1 MLCAKEAM
9 RGEESMRG
17 ALDCRRWG
25 GARDGFGNEI
35 RKFLRMYRM
44 LHVQRNRIE
53 FLKGQILKKLTPV
66 HVLLVS
72 VAPLNNPASALRRL
86 QDQQS

>member
-1 MLCAKEAM
+1 
-9 RGEESMRG
+9 MRG

-35 RKFLRMYRM
+35 MKFLRMYRM

-53 FLKGQILKKLTPV
+53 FLKGQILKKLTPA
-66 HVLLVS
+66 HEFLVS
-72 VAPLNNPASALRRL
+72 VAPIYKSCCAFCKL
-86 QDQQS
+86 QN